1 MKICVNSFVLLAKLN
16 FFIEN
21 AENILIITKLFVP
34 LRCFLVYCMY
44 TKIRKQAHAGMS
56 AVPIALR

>member
-1 MKICVNSFVLLAKLN
+1 MKI
-16 FFIEN
+16 I
-21 AENILIITKLFVP
+21 ENILIFVNLFVP
-34 LRCFLVYCMY
+34 LSEILVYCIY